1 MNRLNGGK
9 FMFKK
14 IKNFKNKFKEKNNRV
29 WIYILGVTIILNI
42 LAASSFIYSLSLLS
56 GIENV
61 IRYGIMI
68 FTVVMAIIFVSFYIS
83 AIIKSK
89 KRFYILFLIFIAISI
104 AAQGFVAFNIIK
116 LYNPISNINKSNIT
130 YTTDLIVLKD
140 SNVKKVK
147 DLNKMTIGYISKDK
161 AKEDNTISELII
173 KENNLNDKNTVKEYT
188 DYAEMLNDLYDKK
201 IDAVFISSNYSVMFN
216 TIEKFVNIKDDVRVI
231 TSKSKEFKKK
241 ETITTNPVNKNI
253 IKEPFTVLLMGV
265 DSEQDGLD
273 KNAAF
278 NGDSL
283 MLITFNPTTLNTTV
297 LSIPR
302 DTYVP
307 ITCFANKKKNK
318 ITHAAWQGVGCMQN
332 TIENFTGIDIDY
344 YVKMNFKGVVDLVDA
359 HGGIDVDVPM
369 KFCEQNSDRHWGSST
384 ICLNEG
390 MQHLNGEQA
399 LALARHRKTLALG
412 DIQRGLNQQLVIE
425 GMLKQLSNIDS
436 LDKVNNILN
445 TVSNNMDTN
454 ISTNQILSFYNVGKD
469 VLLKSVHTSTEDLIS
484 MEKLYL
490 DGYTKMIYDESFGL
504 NLSNYVYYKSSL
516 NAVVDAMKVNLGL
529 KKAEMTKTFDF
540 SINETYEKK
549 VIGQGETDT
558 ESNIST
564 LPSFIGKTES
574 YASSW
579 TSARNIK
586 ANFTDIKKGDKL
598 YNDSYSEGQI
608 VSQSVAQGT
617 ELNRVSSITFGI
629 ISKENETT
637 ENNDTASVCI
647 EGTLNTKCY
656 VPSLIG
662 KTKADVDI
670 WKKTLPVKVNI
681 VLKNSTSDDSIVVSI
696 SQGSGTLLVEGS
708 TITIKFEDKKP
719 TNNDDENSNESGNN
733 NNNDNNSN
741 NDNNTNDNSSTD
753 PSTPGKDNDD
763 PDSKPVDPNTGIGN
777 NTNSDS
783 QLQIGG

>member
-1 MNRLNGGK
+1 
-9 FMFKK
+9 MFKK
-14 IKNFKNKFKEKNNRV
+14 IKNFRNKFKEKNNRV
-29 WIYILGVTIILNI
+29 WIYILGITVILNLI
-42 LAASSFIYSLSLLS
+42 AASTFIYSLSLLS

-61 IRYGIMI
+61 IRYAIMI
-68 FTVVMAIIFVSFYIS
+68 FAVIMTIIFLSLYMS
-83 AIIKSK
+83 SIIKGK
-89 KRFYILFLIFIAISI
+89 KLWYILFLIFIIISI
-104 AAQGFVAFNIIK
+104 TAQGFVALNIIK
-116 LYNPISNINKSNIT
+116 LYNPINNINKSTIT
-130 YTTDLIVLKD
+130 YTTDLIVLKN
-140 SNVKKVK
+140 SNVEKIN
-147 DLNKMTIGYISKDK
+147 DLKKMTIGYISKDK
-161 AKEDNTISELII
+161 ASEDNTISELII
-173 KENNLNDKNTVKEYT
+173 KENNLKDKNTVKEYT
-188 DYAEMLNDLYDKK
+188 DYAEMLNDLYDGK
-201 IDAVFISSNYSVMFN
+201 IDAVLISSNYSVMFN
-216 TIEKFVNIKDDVRVI
+216 TIEKFANIKDEVRVI

-241 ETITTNPVNKNI
+241 ETTTKNNTVSKNI
-253 IKEPFTVLLMGV
+253 IKEPFTILLMGV
-265 DSEQDGLD
+265 DSEHDGLD

-318 ITHAAWQGVGCMQN
+318 ITHASWQGVGCMQK

-359 HGGIDVDVPM
+359 LGGIEVDVPI
-369 KFCEQNSDRHWGSST
+369 KFCEQNSDRNWGSST
-384 ICLNEG
+384 ICLEKG
-390 MQHLNGEQA
+390 VQHLTGEQA

-425 GMLKQLSNIDS
+425 GMLKQISNIDS

-445 TVSNNMDTN
+445 TVANNMDTN
-454 ISTNQILSFYNVGKD
+454 LSTNQILSFYNVAKD
-469 VLLKSVHTSTEDLIS
+469 VLLKSVHTTTNDLIS

-516 NAVVDAMKVNLGL
+516 TAVVNAMKVNLGM
-529 KKAEMTKTFDF
+529 KKAEMVKTFDF

-574 YASSW
+574 YVTSW

-586 ANFTDIKKGDKL
+586 AKFTTIKKGDKL
-598 YNDSYSEGQI
+598 YDDSYSDGDI
-608 VSQSVAQGT
+608 VSQSVAKGT
-617 ELNRVSSITFGI
+617 EVSKISSITFGV
-629 ISKENETT
+629 ISKDSADETT
-637 ENNDTASVCI
+637 TSACKK
-647 EGTLNTKCY
+647 GTTNTKCY

-662 KTKADVDI
+662 KTKAEVDV
-670 WKKTLPVKVNI
+670 WSTTHPVSVF
-681 VLKNSTSDDSIVVSI
+681 LKYEGATSDKSVVVSV

-708 TITIKFEDKKP
+708 TITIKFEDKD
-719 TNNDDENSNESGNN
+719 TSNDIE
-733 NNNDNNSN
+733 NNDNNSN
-741 NDNNTNDNSSTD
+741 SNNDNNQNSTENNSNNTNNNTD
-753 PSTPGKDNDD
+753 PSTPGEDSDD
-763 PDSKPVDPNTGIGN
+763 PDSEPMDPNTGIGS
-777 NTNSDS
+777 NTTGNSET
-783 QLQIGG
+783 QIGG

>member
-1 MNRLNGGK
+1 
-9 FMFKK
+9 MFKK
-14 IKNFKNKFKEKNNRV
+14 FKNFINKFKEKKNRV
-29 WIYILGVTIILNI
+29 WFYILGITIILNI
-42 LAASSFIYSLSLLS
+42 LAACAFIYSLSLLS
-56 GIENV
+56 GIENI
-61 IRYGIMI
+61 IRYAIMA
-68 FTVVMAIIFVSFYIS
+68 FTVVMAYIFIS
-83 AIIKSK
+83 LYMSSIIKGK
-89 KRFYILFLIFIAISI
+89 KLFYILFLVFIAISI
-104 AAQGFVAFNIIK
+104 SAQSFVAFNIIK
-116 LYNPISNINKSNIT
+116 LYNPINNINKSTIT

-140 SNVKKVK
+140 SNVSKIK
-147 DLNKMTIGYISKDK
+147 DLKNMTIGYISEDK
-161 AKEDNTISELII
+161 GLEDNSISRLII
-173 KENNLNDKNTVKEYT
+173 KENKLKDKNDVKEYE

-201 IDAVFISSNYSVMFN
+201 IDAVLVSSNYSVMFN
-216 TIEKFVNIKDDVRVI
+216 SIEKFANIRDEVKVI

-241 ETITTNPVNKNI
+241 EITNKNETVVNKNI

-265 DSEQDGLD
+265 DSEHDGLD

-318 ITHAAWQGVGCMQN
+318 ITHASWQGVSCMQN

-359 HGGIDVDVPM
+359 LGGIDVDVPM

-390 MQHLNGEQA
+390 MQHLTGEQA

-469 VLLKSVHTSTEDLIS
+469 VLLKSVHTTTDDLIS

-490 DGYTKMIYDESFGL
+490 DGYTKMIYDEGFGL

-516 NAVVDAMKVNLGL
+516 NAVVNAMKVNLGL
-529 KKAEMTKTFDF
+529 KKAEMVKTFDF
-540 SINETYEKK
+540 SINETYETK
-549 VIGQGETDT
+549 VIGQGEKDSD
-558 ESNIST
+558 SNIST
-564 LPSFIGKTES
+564 LPSFIGKTED
-574 YASSW
+574 YVSSW
-579 TSARNIK
+579 TSTRNIK
-586 ANFTDIKKGDKL
+586 AKFNTIKKGDAL
-598 YNDSYSEGQI
+598 YKDSYSDGEI
-608 VSQSVAQGT
+608 VSQSVPKGT
-617 ELNRVSSITFGI
+617 ELTKVSSITFGV
-629 ISKENETT
+629 ISKKAETEKPEEST
-637 ENNDTASVCI
+637 SNICI

-662 KTKADVDI
+662 KTKADVDT
-670 WKKTLPVKVNI
+670 WAKTLPVKVNI
-681 VLKNSTSDDSIVVSI
+681 ILKDSISDESIVASI
-696 SQGSGTLLVEGS
+696 SQASGTLLVEGS
-708 TITIKFEDKKP
+708 TITIKFETKDNT
-719 TNNDDENSNESGNN
+719 TNNNET
-733 NNNDNNSN
+733 NNNDENGSENNSN
-741 NDNNTNDNSSTD
+741 DNSNNTPT
-753 PSTPGKDNDD
+753 PTPGEENNTSNDE
-763 PDSKPVDPNTGIGN
+763 PNNEIGN
-777 NTNSDS
+777 NTNGDS
-783 QLQIGG
+783 QTQIGG